1 VFDRDSTRLP
11 PARLAMIT
19 PRSPSLIIV
28 QPASTTMLGAYFELP
43 VRPRNVGSMQVRWTL
58 RLDAEEYRQV
68 TGFLRDDGAQLVVPS
83 SPPGP
88 GSPSS

>member
-1 VFDRDSTRLP
+1 
-11 PARLAMIT
+11 
-19 PRSPSLIIV
+19 
-28 QPASTTMLGAYFELP
+28 
-43 VRPRNVGSMQVRWTL
+43 MQVRWTL